1 MLAGPQ
7 PDVKPYYVAADAFV
21 LPTIYDPCP
30 NAALEAMACGLP
42 IITSDKS
49 GAAEIALEHAAGLV
63 CGALDVD
70 ALSAHMRSLPDP
82 ATRGRMGANARPRCS
97 PLSPS
102 AMTLKMVLLKELLA
116 ASVAHRRPTAARPSA
131 AAPPRASHRLNPPA
145 RQAPRHAALYFAVTL
160 PRPPAHGRSA
170 TCR

>member
-1 MLAGPQ
+1 VRSLGLRGRVMLAGPQ
-7 PDVKPYYVAADAFV
+7 PDVKPYYAAADAFV

-63 CGALDVD
+63 CGARDVD
-70 ALSAHMRSLPDP
+70 ALSAHMRALEDP
-82 ATRGRMGANARPRCS
+82 AMRGRMGANARAAML

-102 AMTLKMVLLKELLA
+102 AMTLKLVLLYKELLA
-116 ASVAHRRPTAARPSA
+116 ASVAHRRPTAAKPSEP
-131 AAPPRASHRLNPPA
+131 APPKLPA
-145 RQAPRHAALYFAVTL
+145 
-160 PRPPAHGRSA
+160 G
-170 TCR
+170 